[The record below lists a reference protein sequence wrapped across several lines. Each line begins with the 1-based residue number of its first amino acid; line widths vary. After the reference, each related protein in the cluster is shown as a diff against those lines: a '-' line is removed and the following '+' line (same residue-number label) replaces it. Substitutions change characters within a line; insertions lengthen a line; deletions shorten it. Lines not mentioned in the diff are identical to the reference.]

1 MGTNRQQSHKRRN
14 VVIAAAAAVAI
25 AGGTV
30 AVISAS
36 RSTDSREGASYDAM
50 SNEVRYGSKIII
62 RNDGPYRLKVTDMKN
77 YDGVVYLPS
86 CTMETYWP
94 KDAGQPWSGPGVNEN
109 LFPLYEQ
116 PRALLF
122 DSYNPD
128 ADACEHEWTGKNRG
142 QFTDLDLQIEACVP
156 LRGHLSVSGTAS
168 DADKTA
174 AGNSYGCHLQNKHYE
189 YEGSTQS
196 HAWGLQVDRVKARSS
211 AFGVHAIWKGTQNIA
226 DNYAG
231 KTEDWEFSAG
241 YGQGMQ
247 FTVVASPHKRLDPDE
262 LYVYTL
268 KNFRPPKCFDT
279 AYAQQHLDCSE

>member
-1 MGTNRQQSHKRRN
+1 
-14 VVIAAAAAVAI
+14 VIAAAAAVAI
-25 AGGTV
+25 AGGTW

-36 RSTDSREGASYDAM
+36 SSSDSREGASY
-50 SNEVRYGSKIII
+50 NVIKKKVTYGSKIVIK
-62 RNDGPYRLKVTDMKN
+62 NDGPYRLKVTDMQN
-77 YDGVVYLPS
+77 GTGVVYLPS

-94 KDAGQPWSGPGVNEN
+94 KGGGLLWWVGPSVNED

-116 PRALLF
+116 QRALLF
-122 DSYNPD
+122 DSYDPD
-128 ADACEHEWTGKNRG
+128 PSACQHEWTGKVKD

-156 LRGHLSVSGTAS
+156 LRGHLSVSGEAS
-168 DADKTA
+168 DADKTE
-174 AGNSYGCHLQNKHYE
+174 AGNRYGCHLQNRHYDNE
-189 YEGSTQS
+189 SSTQS
-196 HAWGLQVDRVKARSS
+196 HAWGLQLDRVKARSS
-211 AFGVHAIWKGTQNIA
+211 DLGVHAISKDLQNIT

-247 FTVVASPHKRLDPDE
+247 FTVVASPHERLDPDE

>member
-1 MGTNRQQSHKRRN
+1 MGTNRQQSRKRRN

-36 RSTDSREGASYDAM
+36 RSTDSREGASYDI
-50 SNEVRYGSKIII
+50 SKQKVTYGSKIII
-62 RNDGPYRLKVTDMKN
+62 RNDGPYRLKVTDMQN
-77 YDGVVYLPS
+77 GTGVVYLPS

-94 KDAGQPWSGPGVNEN
+94 KDAGQPWYGPGVNEH

-116 PRALLF
+116 QRAPL
-122 DSYNPD
+122 DSYAPD
-128 ADACEHEWTGKNRG
+128 PSACQHEWTWKERG
-142 QFTDLDLQIEACVP
+142 QYTDLDLQIEACVP

-168 DADKTA
+168 QNDKTTA
-174 AGNSYGCHLQNKHYE
+174 ENSYGCHLQYKHYE

-196 HAWGLQVDRVKARSS
+196 HAWGLQLDRVKARSS
-211 AFGVHAIWKGTQNIA
+211 DLGVHAIWKDLQAIT

-247 FTVVASPHKRLDPDE
+247 FTVVASPHKRTDPDE
-262 LYVYTL
+262 VYVYTL